1 MAVAPDND
9 RRKRR
14 LLIAND
20 SPAMSAVIGAI
31 VATEPNLSVV
41 ATATDGK
48 EAVRL
53 VQRLRPD
60 LVLMDIHMPVMSGVE
75 AIRRIVESG
84 SRTRVLVTSATINR
98 NLPLIFDALK
108 VGAVDFV
115 RSPALPYSPGTP
127 VARDALRA
135 AGAKLLN
142 KIRTVLT
149 ILDGR
154 GASAIQDAAATPCA
168 AAIEPAFSAERE
180 SSAPDAAGGRL
191 VAIGC
196 STGGPT
202 TLAVL
207 LSALPRPLPAPVL
220 ICQHIEPDF
229 TAGFVEWLA
238 RETRIPVELTRD
250 RSEPQPDRVYVAPGG
265 QYNLAVSASSRLLLE
280 TAAPGQIYV
289 PNIDHLFRTI
299 AEQFEDRACGLILTG
314 MGDDGA
320 RGLRAIRERG
330 GAAFVQDEQSAIIP
344 SMPRSAL
351 RIAGLERGYPLATL
365 ARLLTEWMNQ

>member
-115 RSPALPYSPGTP
+115 RSPALP
-127 VARDALRA
+127 
-135 AGAKLLN
+135 
-142 KIRTVLT
+142 
-149 ILDGR
+149 
-154 GASAIQDAAATPCA
+154 
-168 AAIEPAFSAERE
+168 
-180 SSAPDAAGGRL
+180 
-191 VAIGC
+191 
-196 STGGPT
+196 
-202 TLAVL
+202 
-207 LSALPRPLPAPVL
+207 
-220 ICQHIEPDF
+220 
-229 TAGFVEWLA
+229 
-238 RETRIPVELTRD
+238 
-250 RSEPQPDRVYVAPGG
+250 
-265 QYNLAVSASSRLLLE
+265 
-280 TAAPGQIYV
+280 
-289 PNIDHLFRTI
+289 
-299 AEQFEDRACGLILTG
+299 
-314 MGDDGA
+314 
-320 RGLRAIRERG
+320 
-330 GAAFVQDEQSAIIP
+330 
-344 SMPRSAL
+344 
-351 RIAGLERGYPLATL
+351 
-365 ARLLTEWMNQ
+365 